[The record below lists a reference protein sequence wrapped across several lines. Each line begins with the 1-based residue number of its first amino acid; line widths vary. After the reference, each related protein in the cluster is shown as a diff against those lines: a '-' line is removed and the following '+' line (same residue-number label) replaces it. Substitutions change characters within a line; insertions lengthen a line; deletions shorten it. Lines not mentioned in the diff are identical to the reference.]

1 MPRSTEDFAIAA
13 AVNNHE
19 ILNGCLKRS
28 PDLVSGA
35 LKLKIYEG
43 YSSAGAALND
53 GIDGSTAPIV
63 ILAHQDVYLPKGWL
77 NQLIAQVDE
86 LEKFDPNWG
95 VLGLYGR
102 TPEGEEIGVVW
113 SSGLG
118 RVLGHSGFSPGPAE
132 TMDELVLI
140 VRRASGL
147 RFDENLPGFHFY
159 GTDIVMQGREIG
171 AVSYVVDAGA
181 IHNGRSV
188 RSLGGAYAKAYRYM
202 QRKWRKRLPIK
213 NLNSDIVWHPVTLWR
228 AQFAGVKRHRRNA
241 ARPPRDSV
249 EIAKAINFE

>member
-1 MPRSTEDFAIAA
+1 MPRSIEDFAIAA

-19 ILNGCLKRS
+19 ILDGCLKRS

-35 LKLKIYEG
+35 LRLKIYEG
-43 YSSAGAALND
+43 YSSAGSALNA
-53 GIDGSTAPIV
+53 GIDGCTAPIV

-77 NQLIAQVDE
+77 ERLIVQIDE
-86 LEKFDPNWG
+86 LEKVDPNWG

-102 TPEGEEIGVVW
+102 TPDGEEIGIVW

-118 RVLGHSGFSPGPAE
+118 RVLGESGFKPGRAE
-132 TMDELVLI
+132 TVDELVLI

-147 RFDENLPGFHFY
+147 RFDEDLAGFHFY
-159 GTDIVMQGREIG
+159 GTDIVMQARVNGTP
-171 AVSYVVDAGA
+171 AYVIDAGVV
-181 IHNGRSV
+181 HNGRSV
-188 RSLGGAYAKAYRYM
+188 RSLGGPYAKAYRYM
-202 QRKWRKRLPIK
+202 QRKWRKYLPIK

-228 AQFAGVKRHRRNA
+228 AQYAGVKRHRRNA
-241 ARPPRDSV
+241 DRPPRDSV